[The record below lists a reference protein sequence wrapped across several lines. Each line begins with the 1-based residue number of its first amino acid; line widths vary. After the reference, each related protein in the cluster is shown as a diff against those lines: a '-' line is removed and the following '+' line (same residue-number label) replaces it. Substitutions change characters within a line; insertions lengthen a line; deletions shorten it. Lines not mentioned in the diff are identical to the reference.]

1 MVDHVVVS
9 PFRPV
14 PHAHHQCIDDA
25 LSAAETLCARRG
37 LRLTALRRR
46 VLELVW
52 GRHEPVRAYDILD
65 RLGDDRLRDEGRGA
79 APPTVYRA
87 LDFLMHNG
95 LIHRIESLN
104 AYVGCGAPSDG
115 HTGQFLICRDCGS
128 VGELDDPE
136 IARLLARK
144 AAGMGFAVERQ
155 TIEITGLCPECRA
168 AGEDDFA
175 AG

>member
-1 MVDHVVVS
+1 MVDRVVVS
-9 PFRPV
+9 PFRPDS
-14 PHAHHQCIDDA
+14 HAHHQCIDDA
-25 LSAAETLCARRG
+25 LRAAEALCARRG
-37 LRLTALRRR
+37 LRLTTLRRR

-52 GRHEPVRAYDILD
+52 SRHEPVRAYDILD
-65 RLGDDRLRDEGRGA
+65 RLRDERRGA

-87 LDFLMHNG
+87 LDFLMQNG

-104 AYVGCGAPSDG
+104 AYVGCGAPGES

-144 AAGMGFAVERQ
+144 AAGMGFDVERQ
-155 TIEITGLCPECRA
+155 TIEITGLCPECGATGEGEIA
-168 AGEDDFA
+168 AR
-175 AG
+175 